1 MTNNGPKPVLG
12 ATLSQTALSGL
23 TVGNWTCNGAG
34 GGTCQGGAPAPG
46 ALPGGGILLD
56 IPVGGS
62 VTLTFGATVT
72 GPSSASTTFNVA
84 PPAGTTDSNTAN
96 NTAGDTNSVAAA
108 LYNLSLTKSGAGSGT
123 VVSVP
128 AGMNCGAS
136 CSLQVA
142 SGGQAILTATAAA
155 GSIFTG
161 WTGACTGSAN
171 PCTVPAMTAD
181 TAVTA
186 NFALSATVTM
196 TSGAGGTVSPA
207 TSRTVPV
214 GGSVTY
220 TLTPGAGNVPSASGT
235 CNGVLTGNTYTI
247 NPVTA
252 DCNVAFSFAPLT
264 VTATSGIN
272 GTVSPLGVTNVAAAG
287 NTVVYT
293 VTPNPGFVAQIATGG
308 SACGGTLVG
317 TTYTTNPVN
326 ASCTVGVTFV
336 AIPTS
341 IPTLSE
347 WGLLILSALMAAFFA
362 IFYRKQSH

>member
-1 MTNNGPKPVLG
+1 MTQPTV
-12 ATLSQTALSGL
+12 TGL
-23 TVGNWTCNGAG
+23 TVGNWTCSGTG
-34 GGTCQGGAPAPG
+34 GGSCQGGAPAAG
-46 ALPGGGILLD
+46 ALTGGGVLLD

-72 GPSSASTTFNVA
+72 GPTSASTVFNIGT
-84 PPAGTTDSNTAN
+84 PAGITDSNTAN
-96 NTAGDTNSVAAA
+96 NTAGDTNSVAAT
-108 LYNLSLTKSGAGSGT
+108 LHNLSLTKSGAGSGT

-136 CSLQVA
+136 CTLPVA
-142 SGGQAILTATAAA
+142 DGGQAILTATAGS

-161 WTGACTGSAN
+161 WSGACTGTAN

-181 TAVTA
+181 TAVIA

-196 TSGAGGTVSPA
+196 TSGTGGTVAPA
-207 TSRTVPV
+207 SSRTVPV
-214 GGSVTY
+214 GGTVTY
-220 TLTPGAGNVPSASGT
+220 TLTPNAGNVASASGS
-235 CNGVLTGNTYTI
+235 CIGVLTGNTYTV

-264 VTATSGIN
+264 VTATAGTN
-272 GTVSPLGVTNVAAAG
+272 GTVTPLGVTNVAAPG

-293 VTPNPGFVAQIATGG
+293 VTPDPGFVARVAAGG

-336 AIPTS
+336 ALAVPAS

-347 WGLLILSALMAAFFA
+347 WGLLILSALMAAFFIYFHRRQA
-362 IFYRKQSH
+362 R